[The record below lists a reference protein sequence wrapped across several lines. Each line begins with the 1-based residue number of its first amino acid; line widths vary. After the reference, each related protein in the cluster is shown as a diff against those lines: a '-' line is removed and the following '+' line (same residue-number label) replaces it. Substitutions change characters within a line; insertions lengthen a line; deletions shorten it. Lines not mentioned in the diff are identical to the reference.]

1 MNIYHR
7 VLFPALART
16 LTDQRVVV
24 ITGQRRVG
32 KTTAARWLLD
42 QAAGD
47 NKLYLDL
54 ERLDQR
60 AVFGESNYDLVLTFL
75 QNRGLDLAR
84 PGYVVLDEIQYAPNA
99 PSIVKYLYDA
109 MLAQGLPGI
118 KFILTGS
125 SSFYL
130 KNLFTESLAGRKT
143 VFEMFP
149 LTFGEFLTFHNAPY
163 RTRADFADM
172 RFERYEYER
181 LKGWYEEYLAYGGL
195 PDVVLTSDQAA
206 KTEILNDV
214 FSSYVNLDVRVL
226 ADFQKIAELQQLMR
240 VLATR
245 IGNKLDNTK
254 LASVVGISRPTLL
267 QYLEFLELTYVI
279 CRVPAYSKSPDRAAV
294 LGRKLYFYDNGIAGV
309 LARIGEG
316 ALFENAV
323 FNQLRAY
330 GSLSYLAQNGDYE
343 IDFVVSAPSTGATTS
358 TGLEVKV
365 HPVASD
371 LARLHRQAS
380 NSGLPEAHLIGRF
393 PTPGFSDFIWGGLIF

>member
-1 MNIYHR
+1 MNVITR
-7 VLFPALART
+7 TIFPVLQRALA
-16 LTDQRVVV
+16 DQRALV

-42 QAAGD
+42 QAPTD

-60 AVFGESNYDLVLTFL
+60 AVFGESNYDLVLSFL
-75 QNRGLDLAR
+75 RNRGLDLTR
-84 PGYVVLDEIQYAPNA
+84 PAYVALDEIQYAPNV

-109 MLAQGLPGI
+109 AQTGGQPGI

-130 KNLFTESLAGRKT
+130 KRLFTESLSGRKV

-149 LTFGEFLTFHNAPY
+149 LSFGEFLAFRGVAY
-163 RTRADFADM
+163 RPRASLADM
-172 RFERYEYER
+172 VFDPYEYER
-181 LKGWYEEYLAYGGL
+181 LKGHYEEYLAHGGL
-195 PDVVLTSDQAA
+195 PEVALAPTPET

-214 FSSYVNLDVRVL
+214 LSSYINIDIRVL
-226 ADFQKIAELQQLMR
+226 ADFQKIAELQQLLR

-245 IGNKLDNTK
+245 IGNKLDHTK
-254 LASVVGISRPTLL
+254 LASIVGISRPTLA

-279 CRVPAYSKSPDRAAV
+279 RRLPAYSDSADRIAA
-294 LGRKLYFYDNGIAGV
+294 LGRKLYFYDNGIAGI
-309 LARIGEG
+309 LARLSEG

-330 GSLSYLAQNGDYE
+330 GELSYLARGSEYE
-343 IDFVVSAPSTGATTS
+343 IDFVLGPTEFATA
-358 TGLEVKV
+358 LEVKT
-365 HPVASD
+365 HPLPAD
-371 LARLHRQAS
+371 LSKLRRLAAGHA
-380 NSGLPEAHLIGRF
+380 LPQAHLIGRF